1 MAIELDGSEGRAIG
15 AKIRLSGRVL
25 GIPLAVE
32 EIVTER
38 KPPLRKAWE
47 TTCEPQ
53 LLVIGPYRMG
63 YEITP
68 NTQSSHLRVFIDYA
82 LPCALLSRWLGRLFG
97 NFYARW
103 CTQRMAD
110 DAVTHFQRRG

>member
-1 MAIELDGSEGRAIG
+1 MAVELDAPQGRTVG
-15 AKIRLSGRVL
+15 ARIRLSGRVL
-25 GIPLAVE
+25 GIPLCVE

-47 TTCEPQ
+47 TTGRPQ

-68 NTQSSHLRVFIDYA
+68 EGQSSRLRVFIDYA
-82 LPCALLSRWLGRLFG
+82 LPVGPISHWIGRLFG

-110 DAVTHFQRRG
+110 DAAMHFQERA